1 MLPFSN
7 GISPW
12 RTPQP
17 CGGGYTNSPRLP
29 HPQLFQL
36 HGMQEPLGAARPR
49 ARHLSQAQ
57 LPAVS
62 RGAGLGTPTSPPDP
76 MSSALQSMAMHS
88 DSGSHGGSS
97 GSHSGHSIPGH
108 EEGAETEM
116 NPNALHVHPKCQQ
129 CVPYVPCIPFHSL
142 KRSIAQTLMGAE
154 LPAGLRDMGTRVRG
168 VSCS

>member
-1 MLPFSN
+1 MLPFCN

-17 CGGGYTNSPRLP
+17 WGGGGGHTNSPRLP

-62 RGAGLGTPTSPPDP
+62 RGGRAG
-76 MSSALQSMAMHS
+76 
-88 DSGSHGGSS
+88 
-97 GSHSGHSIPGH
+97 
-108 EEGAETEM
+108 
-116 NPNALHVHPKCQQ
+116 NPHV
-129 CVPYVPCIPFHSL
+129 
-142 KRSIAQTLMGAE
+142 
-154 LPAGLRDMGTRVRG
+154 PA
-168 VSCS
+168 